1 MSLLAHPQI
10 CCGFHLQGAAR
21 RIYAQRKIVDV
32 ESVASTGKAEAREV
46 VKKLFRAEVNI
57 SSRVL

>member
-1 MSLLAHPQI
+1 VSLLAHPQI

-21 RIYAQRKIVDV
+21 RINAQRKIVEV